1 MSICTSIFIAV
12 VIVGLI
18 ILAGYIYEGIRS

>member
-1 MSICTSIFIAV
+1 VTICTSIFIAV
-12 VIVGLI
+12 GIVGLI